1 MNKTKEVLKNLI
13 QTVFDR
19 KGMSY
24 RTMVY
29 NYDKEKWEYAK
40 LGQDESESVQAASIY
55 SNKNDI
61 LDDILDIKS
70 DVIISD
76 KQYNFTVIKISYDN
90 YIIGYYDT
98 LYNVWLCKFEG
109 ELEKTMIELKKYIN
123 SI

>member
-1 MNKTKEVLKNLI
+1 
-13 QTVFDR
+13 
-19 KGMSY
+19 MSY
-24 RTMVY
+24 HTMIY

-40 LGQDESESVQAASIY
+40 IGQDESEIVQAASIY

-61 LDDILDIKS
+61 LDDILNIKS
-70 DVIISD
+70 DIIVGG
-76 KQYNFTVIKISYDN
+76 KQYNFTITKISYDS

-109 ELEKTMIELKKYIN
+109 ELEKIMIELKKHIN